1 MDTSNVFGERPTLY
15 GATANSKEAI
25 LIPKLKSSS
34 LKRAVRLPA
43 TLSSKNDGMRDL
55 ISVHILDQAAAAL
68 ALSYIE
74 DFELELIALRQRVIE
89 LENLTT
95 IQKYQDVT
103 SANSFPNFDNL
114 NVPNDATMNPLCESK
129 STSIASSFISQPAY
143 ACDDFLE
150 NVPPQTNEA
159 CLTKVVIGATK
170 ATLNCINP
178 DAPLVRRSNRRA
190 SMSKCY
196 TYPTPTKERSIGE
209 KTVQIKLKEGKSS
222 VKVLGNKTPSA
233 AETDFSIMACQH
245 QEISLNVPKSAV
257 PELKELQK
265 SPLAL
270 ITNNARTIIDSTGK
284 KIFSFDY
291 LRNDDE
297 VNLDSVTLWAS
308 PGLIQDSK
316 FPRSDPRERCSAARD
331 NLVECADYSTAVNLE
346 GRTSPP
352 ATIVWQ
358 KSNEQSPEKYVGIM
372 DYENA
377 ESYGVLM
384 FDSAMN
390 NSNMP
395 LDQESP
401 GGKSNSEYA
410 GEVSMDDLL
419 AHEDVFSSLTIVES
433 STSTT
438 ARRTSGRFC
447 VKPKRYLNDIMH
459 NKKTKGTSC
468 QKKTEAADLKKTSI
482 QQEKAAGSRLSFQ
495 LQRGEEYASGDS
507 LITNPDRNEH
517 GNLTSMGVES
527 DVKCDNVNVTPQK
540 RHHVDNEC
548 TAVIRSV
555 LKSDQEHSINQYKQ
569 SPRAFLH
576 NDTTTT
582 TTSFMKSEEEQNWQ
596 QYVDFRDQD
605 YEENCGVMSWGC
617 DTDIES
623 SKPVCPSSSKIC
635 SSSADA
641 TTKISMDSTASLSN
655 IALFP
660 LSQPT
665 IYQRLCVIEKF
676 TQSESTNELLRGAT
690 ATSALCSA
698 RQILIDS
705 SCYLSESNVKSTG
718 MAFVTVLYSFI
729 TVSAIASS
737 NVLPPAFIGSILG
750 LVKYFDCSIEE
761 TETTNN
767 EINSSSGKKSV
778 RFCDVDGSSVTPPGK
793 DCCHLPILRT
803 MRRLHG
809 LIGKIEFIVKTVQAT
824 HLITADPGTSN
835 LSPVIGLLLQCC
847 VQLTDT
853 LSAAAASRALR
864 ESILLSIPP
873 GEVAALAGL
882 IGSEIVAT
890 MKAETSSSSLS
901 GARTILRHR
910 TAWMSTSVLR
920 SQLRWLLDAPPA
932 LVSVQSICSSNPTN
946 LPRRSLLHKMVS
958 LCEGGDVLSATDS
971 SKKKRRKSDI
981 TVIDHT
987 TLHPVE
993 MTLSSLLAHALR
1005 QIYDAITIVVDS
1017 SAGASQFVD
1026 TGYTDVVAAEYLAA
1040 AVTHHEGVNQV
1051 NSALDGM
1058 EHTHPQ
1064 VIMKDTLFFI
1074 VTRFVCSCSSL
1085 TFLSISYRYLYII
1098 CFNSQLALAA
1108 IRANAFVRHLL
1119 TYPAVRECIAGE
1131 VAIWSVMS
1139 ECASLISEHGMS
1151 EDRHLCLFAGGYE
1164 GLLRFSHC
1172 TLMSDEA
1179 EAVCTRNV
1187 SSLIE
1192 SNSSSDHGC
1201 KTDTNDLAI
1210 LLNESFIY
1218 DFPRLTAILHVA

>member
-1 MDTSNVFGERPTLY
+1 MDTSNILRGGRPILY
-15 GATANSKEAI
+15 GATANSKDAI

-34 LKRAVRLPA
+34 LRRVVRLPV
-43 TLSSKNDGMRDL
+43 TLSSRNDGMRDL

-74 DFELELIALRQRVIE
+74 EFELELYALRQRVID
-89 LENLTT
+89 LENLTS

-114 NVPNDATMNPLCESK
+114 DVPNDATMIPLYELK
-129 STSIASSFISQPAY
+129 SPRIASNFINQPAY

-150 NVPPQTNEA
+150 NIPPQTNEA
-159 CLTKVVIGATK
+159 CLTKVVISATK

-178 DAPLVRRSNRRA
+178 NAPLVRRSNRRA

-196 TYPTPTKERSIGE
+196 TYPTPTKERSISE

-222 VKVLGNKTPSA
+222 VKVFGNQTPSTA
-233 AETDFSIMACQH
+233 GTDFSNMACQH
-245 QEISLNVPKSAV
+245 QEISLSVLESIV
-257 PELKELQK
+257 PEAKELQI

-284 KIFSFDY
+284 KIISFDY

-297 VNLDSVTLWAS
+297 VNLDSATLWAS

-316 FPRSDPRERCSAARD
+316 SPRSVPSERYGAARD

-346 GRTSPP
+346 GRISPP

-390 NSNMP
+390 NSNIP
-395 LDQESP
+395 LDHESP

-410 GEVSMDDLL
+410 SEVSMDDLL

-447 VKPKRYLNDIMH
+447 VKPKRYLDDIMH
-459 NKKTKGTSC
+459 KKTKGTSC
-468 QKKTEAADLKKTSI
+468 QKKIESADLKKTSI
-482 QQEKAAGSRLSFQ
+482 RQGKAAGSRLSYQ
-495 LQRGEEYASGDS
+495 LQRGEGYASGDS
-507 LITNPDRNEH
+507 LITNPDRNGH
-517 GNLTSMGVES
+517 GNLTSICIES
-527 DVKCDNVNVTPQK
+527 EVKCDNVNVTPQK
-540 RHHVDNEC
+540 RHHIGDEC
-548 TAVIRSV
+548 TAVRSV
-555 LKSDQEHSINQYKQ
+555 LKPDQDQSINQYKQ
-569 SPRAFLH
+569 SPKAFLH
-576 NDTTTT
+576 YDTTTT
-582 TTSFMKSEEEQNWQ
+582 TTSHMKSEEEQNWQ

-617 DTDIES
+617 DTDIDT
-623 SKPVCPSSSKIC
+623 SKPVCSSSFSKIC

-641 TTKISMDSTASLSN
+641 TTKISMDSATSMSDLT
-655 IALFP
+655 LFP
-660 LSQPT
+660 SSEPT
-665 IYQRLCVIEKF
+665 MYQRLCVVEKF
-676 TQSESTNELLRGAT
+676 IQSESTDELLRCAA

-698 RQILIDS
+698 RQILINS
-705 SCYLSESNVKSTG
+705 PCYLSESNVKSTG

-729 TVSAIASS
+729 TASAIASS
-737 NVLPPAFIGSILG
+737 ISLPQALIDSILG
-750 LVKYFDCSIEE
+750 IVKYFDCSIEE

-767 EINSSSGKKSV
+767 EVNSLRGKKSV

-809 LIGKIEFIVKTVQAT
+809 LIGKIEIILKTVQAT

-835 LSPVIGLLLQCC
+835 LSPVIELLLQCC

-853 LSAAAASRALR
+853 VSAAAASRALK

-890 MKAETSSSSLS
+890 MKAKSSSSSLS

-932 LVSVQSICSSNPTN
+932 LVSVQSICSSNPIN

-1026 TGYTDVVAAEYLAA
+1026 TGYTDVVAAEYLTA

-1058 EHTHPQ
+1058 EHSHPQ
-1064 VIMKDTLFFI
+1064 VIIKVLHFI
-1074 VTRFVCSCSSL
+1074 LNSL
-1085 TFLSISYRYLYII
+1085 
-1098 CFNSQLALAA
+1098 
-1108 IRANAFVRHLL
+1108 
-1119 TYPAVRECIAGE
+1119 
-1131 VAIWSVMS
+1131 
-1139 ECASLISEHGMS
+1139 
-1151 EDRHLCLFAGGYE
+1151 
-1164 GLLRFSHC
+1164 
-1172 TLMSDEA
+1172 
-1179 EAVCTRNV
+1179 
-1187 SSLIE
+1187 
-1192 SNSSSDHGC
+1192 
-1201 KTDTNDLAI
+1201 
-1210 LLNESFIY
+1210 
-1218 DFPRLTAILHVA
+1218 